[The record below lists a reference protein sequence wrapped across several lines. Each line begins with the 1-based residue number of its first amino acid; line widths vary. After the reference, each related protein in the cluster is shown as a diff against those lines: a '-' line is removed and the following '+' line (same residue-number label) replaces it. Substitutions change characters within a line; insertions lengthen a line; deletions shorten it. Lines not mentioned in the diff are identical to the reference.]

1 VHTRRWLSFFAA
13 RGHEVQLWTAFGRA
27 VPPDL
32 AALVEVR
39 HFGRPNAPRI
49 PGLTSLTSGW
59 SLAAHLKGAPP
70 DILHAHYLSSS
81 GWLARLAGFH
91 PWVVTAW
98 GSDLLVDAPRTFRS
112 RFRARQVLAH
122 ADLVTVPATHMEH
135 RAVEAGARPARVR
148 RVPFGVD
155 TAAFSPAAARHD
167 AALATVGLADQ
178 RFVFSPRTI
187 RPVYRPDVVIS
198 SLSMLAPDVSVV
210 MPGRGA
216 DGEYLRALRDKAEA
230 AGVGHRLRVLD
241 AVTDDLMLTL
251 FRAAAVVL
259 SVPES
264 DGLPSSVLEA
274 MACGVPV
281 VVSDLPGP
289 REALGPDHPDL
300 VVPVGDAQALAD
312 VLNRLL
318 AVPDADRHAL
328 GGMLRRRAIER
339 FDRATCMLEMERL
352 YLSLVPAS

>member
-13 RGHEVQLWTAFGRA
+13 RGHEVQLWTPFGRA

-49 PGLTSLTSGW
+49 PGLASLASGW
-59 SLAAHLKGAPP
+59 SLATHLKAARP

-112 RFRARQVLAH
+112 RFRARQILAH
-122 ADLVTVPATHMEH
+122 ADLVTVPAAHMEL
-135 RAVEAGARPARVR
+135 RAVEAGARPAHVR

-155 TAAFSPAAARHD
+155 TAAFSPAAAGD
-167 AALATVGLADQ
+167 DEALAAVGLANQ

-198 SLSMLAPDVSVV
+198 ALSILKPDVPVV
-210 MPGRGA
+210 MPRRGA
-216 DGEYLRALRDKAEA
+216 DGEYLRALRHRAEA

-241 AVTDDLMLTL
+241 AITDDLMLTL
-251 FRAAAVVL
+251 YRAADVVL

-274 MACGVPV
+274 MSCGVPV
-281 VVSDLPGP
+281 VVSDLSGP
-289 REALGPDHPDL
+289 REALGLDHPDL
-300 VVPVGDAQALAD
+300 VVPVGDAEALAA
-312 VLNRLL
+312 VVNRLL
-318 AVPDADRHAL
+318 ALPDADRHAL
-328 GGMLRRRAIER
+328 GALLRGRAIHR
-339 FDRATCMLEMERL
+339 FDHATCMLEMERL

>member
-1 VHTRRWLSFFAA
+1 
-13 RGHEVQLWTAFGRA
+13 VQLWTASGRA

-39 HFGRPNAPRI
+39 RFGHPSVHRL
-49 PGLTSLTSGW
+49 PGFTSFASGR
-59 SLAAHLKGAPP
+59 SLAGHLKAARP

-91 PWVVTAW
+91 PLVVTAW

-112 RFRARQVLAH
+112 RFRAKQILAH
-122 ADLVTVPATHMEH
+122 ADLVTVPAAHMEP

-155 TAAFSPAAARHD
+155 TAAFSPAAAGYEE
-167 AALATVGLADQ
+167 ALAAVDLADR

-187 RPVYRPDVVIS
+187 RPVYRPDVVIAA
-198 SLSMLAPDVSVV
+198 LSNITPDISVV

-216 DGEYLRALRDKAEA
+216 DGAYLSALRDRAEA
-230 AGVGHRLRVLD
+230 AGVGHRLHVLD

-251 FRAAAVVL
+251 YRAAAAVL

-289 REALGPDHPDL
+289 REALGADHEDL
-300 VVPVGDAQALAD
+300 VVPVGDAESLAH
-312 VLNRLL
+312 VVNRLVAL
-318 AVPDADRHAL
+318 PDADRHAL
-328 GGMLRRRAIER
+328 GATLRDRAIQR
-339 FDRATCMLEMERL
+339 FDHTACMLEMEQL
-352 YLSLVPAS
+352 YLSLVSAS